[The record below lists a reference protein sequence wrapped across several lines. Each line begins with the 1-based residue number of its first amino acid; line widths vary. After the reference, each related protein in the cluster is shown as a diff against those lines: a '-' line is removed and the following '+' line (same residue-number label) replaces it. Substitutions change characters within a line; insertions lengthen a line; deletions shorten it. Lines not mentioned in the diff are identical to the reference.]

1 MINTINPIG
10 WFLTKLVMPL
20 QFNFWE
26 IAAPIVGGLIGASG
40 AKSAAKTS
48 AAASDRAAQ
57 LAYEQSLPWG
67 MAGLFGSATFDE
79 DGKLGQVTLAPELQ
93 EHYDRLLARGVA
105 TGETLAGFAGDPFA
119 LQKQIYEQQRE
130 LFRPQQEEEF
140 YAMENRLLAQG
151 ILGADAGKKR
161 LEALHKGHQI
171 QDLAR
176 QTQALTQ
183 AQDLIDL
190 YRGREVEDIGLATD
204 IGKLPLSYANLG
216 RGIGSDMSSIADV
229 GARIRS
235 SAAAGLGGAQAAFW
249 GQLGEGITTGMQ
261 KIGGLFGGSSPATL
275 ATPSALSG
283 GGFMQYPQAT
293 GTLGGGFS
301 AYQG

>member
-1 MINTINPIG
+1 MISRINPIG

-20 QFNFWE
+20 QLNFWE

-105 TGETLAGFAGDPFA
+105 TGETLAGFAGDPFE
-119 LQKQIYEQQRE
+119 LQQQIYEQQRE
-130 LFRPQQEEEF
+130 LFAPQQEEERL
-140 YAMENRLLAQG
+140 ALENRLLAQG
-151 ILGADAGKKR
+151 MLGATGGQQRMGAL
-161 LEALHKGHQI
+161 LESQQM

-176 QTQALTQ
+176 QGQALTQ
-183 AQDLIDL
+183 AQQLVDL
-190 YRGREVEDIGLATD
+190 YRGREAEDIGLATEL
-204 IGKLPLSYANLG
+204 GKLPLDYASIG
-216 RGIGSDMSSIADV
+216 RGIGGGLSNVAGI
-229 GARIRS
+229 GAGIRS
-235 SAAAGLGGAQAAFW
+235 TAAAGLGGAQAAFW
-249 GQLGEGITTGMQ
+249 DQIGQGVTTGLQ
-261 KIGGLFGGSSPATL
+261 NIGGLFGSSGGTFTSTAPNWNT
-275 ATPSALSG
+275 ATPSPTWGSTT
-283 GGFMQYPQAT
+283 QYNP
-293 GTLGGGFS
+293 LF
-301 AYQG
+301 